1 MAATSK
7 VIPFRGAKRPAPTRE
22 NGKVLPVRVKNSE
35 VRTREYLTTDEVER
49 LIASAKSL
57 GRYGHRDSALILL
70 AYRHGLRVGELVD
83 LKWEQFDFKRSEAH
97 INRMKNGTPAIHPIE
112 GDEIRLLRRLKLRY
126 PDSPF
131 VFTSERGAPLTTSAV
146 RKIVTRAGESA
157 KIGFPVHPHML
168 RHSCGHYLANRGL
181 DTRAFES
188 YLGHRSIEHTVRYTE
203 LLPYR
208 FKDFWKR

>member
-1 MAATSK
+1 MAASSK
-7 VIPFRGAKRPAPTRE
+7 VIPFRGRKRAAPTRE
-22 NGKVLPVRVKNSE
+22 NGKVLPLRVRNSE
-35 VRTREYLTTDEVER
+35 VRTREYLTADEIER
-49 LIASAKSL
+49 LITSAKLL
-57 GRYGHRDSALILL
+57 GRYGLRDAALILL

-83 LKWEQFDFKRSEAH
+83 LQWDQFDFKRGEAH

-112 GDEIRLLRRLKLRY
+112 GDELRLLRRLQLKY

-146 RKIVTRAGESA
+146 RKIVARAGKSA

-168 RHSCGHYLANRGL
+168 RHSCGHYLANRGI
-181 DTRAFES
+181 DTRSIQA

-203 LLPYR
+203 LLPDR
-208 FKDFWKR
+208 FKGFWKD

>member
-1 MAATSK
+1 MAASSK
-7 VIPFRGAKRPAPTRE
+7 VIPLRPENRPAPTRE
-22 NGKVLPVRVKNSE
+22 NGKVLPLRVKNSE
-35 VRTREYLTTDEVER
+35 VRTREYLTADEIER
-49 LIASAKSL
+49 LIVSAKSL
-57 GRYGHRDSALILL
+57 GRYGHRDAALILL

-83 LKWEQFDFKRSEAH
+83 LKWDQFDFKRGEAH

-112 GDEIRLLRRLKLRY
+112 GDELRLLRRLKLKY

-168 RHSCGHYLANRGL
+168 RHSCGHYLANRGV
-181 DTRAFES
+181 DTRSIQA

-203 LLPYR
+203 LLPDR
-208 FKDFWKR
+208 FKGFWKH

>member
-7 VIPFRGAKRPAPTRE
+7 VIPFRPVKGPAPTRE
-22 NGKVLPVRVKNSE
+22 NGKVLPLRVKNSE
-35 VRTREYLTTDEVER
+35 VRTREYLTADEIER
-49 LIASAKSL
+49 LITSAKSL
-57 GRYGHRDSALILL
+57 GRYGLRDAALILL

-83 LKWEQFDFKRSEAH
+83 LKWEQFDFKRGEAH
-97 INRMKNGTPAIHPIE
+97 INRMKNGSPAIHPVE
-112 GDEIRLLRRLKLRY
+112 GDELRSLRRLKLKY

-146 RKIVTRAGESA
+146 RKIVARAGESA

-168 RHSCGHYLANRGL
+168 RHSCGHYLANRGI
-181 DTRAFES
+181 DTRSIQA

-203 LLPYR
+203 LLPDR
-208 FKDFWKR
+208 FKGFWKH

>member
-22 NGKVLPVRVKNSE
+22 NGKVLPLRVKNSE
-35 VRTREYLTTDEVER
+35 VRTREYLTADEIER
-49 LIASAKSL
+49 LITSAKSL
-57 GRYGHRDSALILL
+57 GRYGLRDAALILL

-83 LKWEQFDFKRSEAH
+83 LKWEQFDFKRGEAH
-97 INRMKNGTPAIHPIE
+97 INRMKNGSPAMHPIE
-112 GDEIRLLRRLKLRY
+112 GDEIRLLRRLKLKH

-146 RKIVTRAGESA
+146 RKIVARAGESA

-168 RHSCGHYLANRGL
+168 RHSCGHYLANRGI
-181 DTRAFES
+181 DTRSIQA

-203 LLPYR
+203 LLPDR
-208 FKDFWKR
+208 FKGFWKH